1 MPLFATCDLCDLHKN
16 DTDGGFRVL
25 PPVFRDFGAKRV
37 FSGPVATVKCHE
49 DNSPV
54 KLAVEAPGQG
64 RVLVVFFGYT
74 FCPDVCP
81 TTIADLTH
89 AMTILG
95 PKKAAQVQA
104 VFVSVDPERDTP
116 ERLREYL
123 SYFNPAFLGMTG
135 TPEELII
142 ASTPFGIFYEQHEGS
157 AATGYLVD
165 HTATITVIDKEGY
178 VRLVFPYGMGA
189 EAMAA
194 DLD

>member
-1 MPLFATCDLCDLHKN
+1 M
-16 DTDGGFRVL
+16 
-25 PPVFRDFGAKRV
+25 
-37 FSGPVATVKCHE
+37 
-49 DNSPV
+49 
-54 KLAVEAPGQG
+54 
-64 RVLVVFFGYT
+64 
-74 FCPDVCP
+74 
-81 TTIADLTH
+81 
-89 AMTILG
+89 
-95 PKKAAQVQA
+95 QA

-194 DLD
+194 DLDQFVKCRVALTYHKHEDAKKEGNDQSPSFLCLRVFVVKILVICPRILPMSVQ